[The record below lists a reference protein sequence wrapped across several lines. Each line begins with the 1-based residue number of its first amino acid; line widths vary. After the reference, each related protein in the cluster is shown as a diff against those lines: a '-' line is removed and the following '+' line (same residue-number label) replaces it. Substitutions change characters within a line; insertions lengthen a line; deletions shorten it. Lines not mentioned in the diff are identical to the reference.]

1 MRTLIA
7 ALVLFSTLRLQLS
20 TCFAQGPLTPPGA
33 PAPTMKTLDQIEPR
47 TPISSVPFT
56 ISAPGS
62 YYVTTNLTPGAD
74 QNGIV
79 VAADNVTID
88 LNGFT
93 LFGGGGTSG
102 EGISTSGARANIVVR
117 NGTVRNWPSSGVNF
131 YDSGASQTLLQN
143 VQSISNTFTG
153 IGVKNGSR
161 VRECLA
167 VGNGAG
173 IIVDNDSLV
182 EHCKVSGMRVMES
195 LR

>member
-1 MRTLIA
+1 
-7 ALVLFSTLRLQLS
+7 
-20 TCFAQGPLTPPGA
+20 
-33 PAPTMKTLDQIEPR
+33 
-47 TPISSVPFT
+47 
-56 ISAPGS
+56 
-62 YYVTTNLTPGAD
+62 
-74 QNGIV
+74 
-79 VAADNVTID
+79 
-88 LNGFT
+88 
-93 LFGGGGTSG
+93 
-102 EGISTSGARANIVVR
+102 
-117 NGTVRNWPSSGVNF
+117 VNF